1 MSGAAD
7 QNAGAGRQTGMGGAL
22 GRLFRVARGEWG
34 RFFLAFTYFF
44 FLLGS
49 YFMLRPIRGTVASNH
64 ADILHLLYTGTFVS
78 MLLLVPV
85 FGFLVSRFRRGVFI
99 PLAYGLFILQLAGF
113 AWGFAAAE
121 PASSLQIA
129 FYIWVSVFN
138 LFVVSVFWSFMADI
152 FTPGQAQ
159 RLFGSIMAGGSIG
172 AMLGPLATAA
182 LVGEIGP
189 QGIMIIAG
197 VGLCIATGLAIA
209 LGRFERRRTGDAGEQ
224 VIGGTVLEGAKRVF
238 RSPYLLLICL
248 MMLCHNMTST
258 FLYNGLATLVNEEIP
273 GFAERT
279 EFFSYVD
286 LVVQV
291 LAFTFQF
298 FLTSRLLSWLGMPR
312 TIILPPLILA
322 AGLTLLGSSLGLVLF
337 AAVQVAQ
344 RALNYGLLGPVK
356 EMLFTVVD
364 RETKYKS
371 KNFID
376 TVVYR
381 GSDVVASWVFKGYM
395 TLGLGVHQA
404 AFAYLPVMAIWTFG
418 AWRLGRSFEARRQSG
433 GDASP
438 PFPEVEAP
446 DGGVTPEATS
456 AKAG

>member
-1 MSGAAD
+1 MSQRERPQG
-7 QNAGAGRQTGMGGAL
+7 QPGRFASL
-22 GRLFRVARGEWG
+22 LRIEPGEWP
-34 RFFLAFTYFF
+34 RFLLAFAYFF
-44 FLLGS
+44 CLLGS
-49 YFMLRPIRGTVASNH
+49 YFMLRPIRGTVAANH
-64 ADILHLLYTGTFVS
+64 NEILHLLYTGTFAS
-78 MLLLVPV
+78 MLLLVPI
-85 FGFLVSRFRRGVFI
+85 FGFLVSRFRRGIFV
-99 PLAYGLFILQLAGF
+99 PLSYGIFILQLLVF
-113 AWGFAAAE
+113 AWSFGGDG
-121 PASSLQIA
+121 PTDRTQMA
-129 FYIWVSVFN
+129 FYIWLSVFN

-152 FTPGQAQ
+152 FAPGQAQ

-172 AMLGPLATAA
+172 AILGPLPKARFVDDMGAN
-182 LVGEIGP
+182 
-189 QGIMIIAG
+189 GIMWAAAAG
-197 VGLCIATGLAIA
+197 LMVATGLAIT
-209 LGRFERRRTGDAGEQ
+209 LGRYERQHGSGQGEK
-224 VIGGTVLEGAKRVF
+224 VIGGRILEGAVTVF

-258 FLYNGLATLVNEEIP
+258 YLYNGLATLVDAEIP

-279 EFFSYVD
+279 AFFSYVD

-298 FLTSRLLSWLGMPR
+298 FLTSRLLSFLGMPK
-312 TIILPPLILA
+312 TAILPPLLLA

-364 RETKYKS
+364 RNSKYKS

-381 GSDVVASWVFKGYM
+381 GSDVLASWIFKGYM

-404 AFAYLPVMAIWTFG
+404 AFAYLPFMAAWAFG
-418 AWRLGRSFEARRQSG
+418 AWRLGKRYERRRQDLG
-433 GDASP
+433 ASS
-438 PFPEVEAP
+438 
-446 DGGVTPEATS
+446 PEAVTN
-456 AKAG
+456 AG